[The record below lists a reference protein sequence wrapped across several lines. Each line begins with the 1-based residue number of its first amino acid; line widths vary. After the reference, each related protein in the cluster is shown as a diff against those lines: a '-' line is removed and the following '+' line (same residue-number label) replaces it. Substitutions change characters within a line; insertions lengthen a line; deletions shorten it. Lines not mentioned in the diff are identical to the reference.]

1 MHHHQLQVKQLATN
15 SNTIKS
21 TTVSR
26 SCCSFIAVI
35 GNHDDAQNVNW
46 KKFKWTQWATDSD
59 ITEWQLHD
67 RLVCPNCWK
76 HTGSRDNTGSRGCHI
91 RAAPPARPVLPVA
104 SPVCLSASSWLPEAV
119 ESGTAH
125 LAHQQDNEHQ
135 HWASFCECSTHASHC
150 PCRTVRAS
158 WSSTASTP
166 SLSDSQDEMLHSSLK
181 FQRARST
188 TGCGTSS
195 RSSTTLRF
203 SGCLVMCHRCEQTHH

>member
-1 MHHHQLQVKQLATN
+1 M
-15 SNTIKS
+15 
-21 TTVSR
+21 
-26 SCCSFIAVI
+26 
-35 GNHDDAQNVNW
+35 
-46 KKFKWTQWATDSD
+46 
-59 ITEWQLHD
+59 
-67 RLVCPNCWK
+67 
-76 HTGSRDNTGSRGCHI
+76 HTGSRDKTGSRGCHI

-166 SLSDSQDEMLHSSLK
+166 SLSDSQDEMLHSSLN

-195 RSSTTLRF
+195 RSSTMLRF
-203 SGCLVMCHRCEQTHH
+203 SGCLVMCHRCEQTHHWQPGTQLQPLCYFPCHSQFAHVAETHQSAPCCLQSIWQLVLGGG